1 MVIKS
6 DGYDEMWDTLQ
17 WIAIMQLPVT
27 AIFAL
32 HPAWA
37 ISHKRCTI
45 FVNQSQTDF
54 LVIESYFWS
63 WKENSLPIWGLRC
76 AIIIILIMK
85 KYWLGY

>member
-32 HPAWA
+32 HPAQA
-37 ISHKRCTI
+37 ISHALGLLI
-45 FVNQSQTDF
+45 
-54 LVIESYFWS
+54 SYKLSF
-63 WKENSLPIWGLRC
+63 
-76 AIIIILIMK
+76 
-85 KYWLGY
+85 